1 MNRPAW
7 GLLLLLSLMVA
18 VSGCADS
25 KSDTESKGDQPAAGD
40 ATAGDAT
47 KSAETV
53 HLLSENVPKRT
64 SLEGRW
70 ILLFYERMT
79 FMESPVALLEISKST
94 KDPANLRVLVKGF
107 GSMLQSP
114 RIKQAAVTRNTLR
127 LGLEMTVQTIA
138 NGRPGAPQTKPL
150 EVLVQLRD
158 GYARGSADYTPMD
171 GFPVMM
177 VPTELDSIQSLQP
190 QRLPEAIELQGSKD
204 TTAEQAIQKLTTFLK
219 SHPESPLTVEMYPFI
234 FRAAPDRQLDAATLN
249 AEADKFAAMAGH
261 WSPRLEFKARVE
273 VAAVLGTI
281 GYMPEVCLKQI
292 DIDMA
297 KLTEETIPI
306 WKGML
311 TEMRT
316 GIVSTQALSQITSGS
331 PAEKA
336 KSAEILRAT
345 DKEHPYN
352 PVVTFKLAQYDQG
365 RGKKQEALQ
374 AFAAAAV
381 LPMYE
386 PVLDEML
393 KNESPKPAPA
403 KEYAQALWK
412 ELHGGKLDGF
422 DAYLDKV
429 YDESMPKGNIKPV
442 EPRSQEPDNRV
453 VLCEL
458 FTGVNCSV
466 CVAADVAF
474 SHLLKTYRPSE
485 VIALQYHQHIPQPDP
500 LTNSDSEQRFH
511 YYFPERG
518 GTPTFTVA
526 GGPAQRGGYL
536 SAAKDVYNSIREMIN
551 VMLQRKTSVHIHLKA
566 EPKESAVA
574 VSADAEGSFSPT
586 DPVRLRLVLAEERV
600 GMRGS
605 NGIREHE
612 MVVRSMPGGPA
623 GVELKD
629 GKLKY
634 EGTIDLKVVKRQL
647 DDYLRAFEESQKMTF
662 PKKPLALT
670 HLHLVAFVQ
679 NDQTKEIYQAATIPF
694 PSGPAPAAAS
704 KTQAANEKSKAAGGV
719 VSKATP

>member
-7 GLLLLLSLMVA
+7 GMLLLLSLMVA

-25 KSDTESKGDQPAAGD
+25 KPETESKGDQPATGD
-40 ATAGDAT
+40 VAAEGAP

-53 HLLSENVPKRT
+53 HLLSENAPKRT
-64 SLEGRW
+64 TLEGRW
-70 ILLFYERMT
+70 IMLFYERMT
-79 FMESPVALLEISKST
+79 FMESPVALLDISKST

-114 RIKQAAVTRNTLR
+114 RIKQSSATRDTLR
-127 LGLEMTVQTIA
+127 LGLEMTVQTFA
-138 NGRPGAPQTKPL
+138 NGRQGAPQTKPL
-150 EVLVQLRD
+150 EVLIQLRD
-158 GYARGSADYTPMD
+158 GYARGTAQYTPMD
-171 GFPVMM
+171 GFLVMM
-177 VPTELDSIQSLQP
+177 VPTELDSIQNLQP
-190 QRLPEAIELQGSKD
+190 QRLPEAVELQGSKD
-204 TTAEQAIQKLTTFLK
+204 TTAEQAIQKLTSFLK
-219 SHPESPLTVEMYPFI
+219 SHPESPLAVEMYPFV
-234 FRAAPDRQLDAATLN
+234 FRTAPDRKVDAATLN
-249 AEADKFAAMAGH
+249 AEADKFAAIAAL
-261 WSPRLEFKARVE
+261 WSPRMEFKARIE
-273 VAAVLGTI
+273 VAGILGTL
-281 GYMPEVCLKQI
+281 GYMPEVSIKQI

-306 WKGML
+306 WKSVL

-316 GIVSTQALSQITSGS
+316 GILSTQALSQISTGT

-336 KSAEILRAT
+336 KSAEILR
-345 DKEHPYN
+345 DSEKEHPYN
-352 PVVTFKLAQYDQG
+352 AVVTYKLAQYDQE
-365 RGKKQEALQ
+365 RGKKQEALRG
-374 AFAAAAV
+374 FAEAIV
-381 LPMYE
+381 LPMFE
-386 PVLDEML
+386 VAINEVLKE
-393 KNESPKPAPA
+393 ESPKPAPRERA
-403 KEYAQALWK
+403 EALWK
-412 ELHGGKLDGF
+412 DLHGGKLDGF

-429 YDESMPKGNIKPV
+429 YEESMPKGKIKPV
-442 EPRSQEPDNRV
+442 EPRAQQPDNRV

-458 FTGVNCSV
+458 FTGTNCGV

-474 SHLLKTYRPSE
+474 SQLLKTYQPSE

-526 GGPAQRGGYL
+526 GGPVQKGGL
-536 SAAKDVYNSIREMIN
+536 LHQSEEVYREIREMIN
-551 VMLQRKTSVHIHLKA
+551 VVLQRKTSVRIHLKA
-566 EPKESAVA
+566 EPKETGVA
-574 VSADAEGSFSPT
+574 VTAEAEGSFSPS

-600 GMRGS
+600 GVRGS

-612 MVVRSMPGGPA
+612 MVVRSMPGSPT
-623 GVELKD
+623 GVEMKD
-629 GKLKY
+629 GKLKF

-662 PKKPLALT
+662 PKKPMDLR

-679 NDQTKEIYQAATIPF
+679 NDQTKEIYQAAAIPF
-694 PSGPAPAAAS
+694 PSGPAPAAAPKS
-704 KTQAANEKSKAAGGV
+704 QAANGTVKPAAGA